1 MIVTE
6 KLENCI
12 RQACKEYKS
21 MVATNGPDGL
31 PGLLNTWTL
40 EQYYDTVTKNIDE
53 FTKLVLEHPF
63 FDGKGYK
70 SLVDVYER
78 EKSLF
83 LYCLQNFLN
92 DKFIG
97 SLVSTSPIGGTIEVN
112 PETMEPIDTTKD
124 EETENKKE
132 FIKEVMEGV
141 EKKKTLKDFLTD
153 YRSYKQFRD
162 DVERCLLYTDW
173 EKIHRV
179 MKNLKWKWHSW
190 IDNEYNEHTNTVPS
204 VFGIRENVSSLIKRM
219 EEWIMNHSDDEEYFT
234 STGGFEIEMKIYD
247 DEVDD
252 YDHRVKFIVRF
263 VVEQYDNGM

>member
-1 MIVTE
+1 MLTDVE
-6 KLENCI
+6 KSCI
-12 RQACKEYKS
+12 WTACDEYKR
-21 MVATNGPDGL
+21 MVSQPGPDAL
-31 PGLLNTWTL
+31 TGLLDKWSVSDFYNTVI
-40 EQYYDTVTKNIDE
+40 DNADE

-70 SLVDVYER
+70 SLTDVYER

-83 LYCLQNFLN
+83 LYCLQSFLN
-92 DKFIG
+92 NKFLG
-97 SLVSTSPIGGTIEVN
+97 SLISTSPTGESIEVN
-112 PETMEPIDTTKD
+112 PETMEPIDTVKD
-124 EETENKKE
+124 KETENKKE

-153 YRSYKQFRD
+153 PRSYKQWRD

-179 MKNLKWKWHSW
+179 MKKLKWKWRSW

-204 VFGIRENVSSLIKRM
+204 VFGIRENISDLIKKM
-219 EEWIMNHSDDEEYFT
+219 EEWIMNHPDAEGYFT
-234 STGGFEIEMKIYD
+234 SIGGFEIEMKIYD

-263 VVEQYDNGM
+263 VVEQFDNGM